1 MSWRIEW
8 TPAAIRDLR
17 HMDRQVAE
25 RVRTAVRRLAETQ
38 YGDVIRL
45 TSTEPEWRLRV
56 GDWRVRFVYDFE
68 HRVIR
73 VLRVRPRGR
82 AYRD

>member
-1 MSWRIEW
+1 VSWKIEL
-8 TPAAIRDLR
+8 TGPARHDLR
-17 HMDRQVAE
+17 RLDRQVAA
-25 RVRTAVRRLAETQ
+25 RITAALRRLAETQ
-38 YGDVIRL
+38 HGDVIRL

-68 HRVIR
+68 QRVIR
-73 VLRVRPRGR
+73 VDRVLPRGR